1 MKKIYEKPA
10 TEVVE
15 VELEK
20 MIANSVGIN
29 ENKYDGQRAI
39 LGKERNEDFG
49 GDDWG
54 FGL

>member
-20 MIANSVGIN
+20 MIANSIGRGVN
-29 ENKYDGQRAI
+29 YDNKREI

-54 FGL
+54 FCL